1 MATIELKN
9 LNHFY
14 SLHEGDSTFSIKDLN
29 VIWDDGTANSLLG
42 PSGCGKTTILNI
54 ISGLLLERM

>member
-54 ISGLLLERM
+54 ISGL